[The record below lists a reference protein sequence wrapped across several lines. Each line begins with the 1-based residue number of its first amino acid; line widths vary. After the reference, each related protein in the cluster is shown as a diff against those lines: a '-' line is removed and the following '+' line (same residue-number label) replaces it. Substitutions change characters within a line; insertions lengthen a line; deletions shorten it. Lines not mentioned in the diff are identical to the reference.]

1 MSNKH
6 QPTGTKT
13 EVLPPEILVHQQQES
28 IKEVSMPDADDRM
41 DFIEFFNEVDASL
54 GQSPPNTLK
63 IETSNHLPSSTL
75 SKHSRLPKPPKA
87 PPPPPPR
94 TNGIFLASE
103 LDTDLSSAA
112 IDPSAASADTTNHH
126 HQNNIIHQRPS
137 QLHPTQPSTLVKREE
152 TTTARIPAAIRP
164 TYIPPRRPSDP
175 LLDPNFKPISRSS
188 NNKKNSI
195 DNQEDPKIQ
204 KSSVYPGGKGSKS
217 TPFNFLNLLLLTF
230 VAFSLS

>member
-6 QPTGTKT
+6 QPTGTKTT

-28 IKEVSMPDADDRM
+28 NNEVPDADDRI

-94 TNGIFLASE
+94 TNGIFLASGKYGVLKTLQNE
-103 LDTDLSSAA
+103 FFGISKHLSS
-112 IDPSAASADTTNHH
+112 
-126 HQNNIIHQRPS
+126 
-137 QLHPTQPSTLVKREE
+137 
-152 TTTARIPAAIRP
+152 
-164 TYIPPRRPSDP
+164 
-175 LLDPNFKPISRSS
+175 NFGRH
-188 NNKKNSI
+188 
-195 DNQEDPKIQ
+195 
-204 KSSVYPGGKGSKS
+204 SKTRKTES
-217 TPFNFLNLLLLTF
+217 
-230 VAFSLS
+230 